1 MGIMRALPTV
11 SWRRCRAKL
20 TRSVTCP
27 ARKESPA
34 SGCGRKTALNISD
47 LSLRSVLWLAGILG
61 LAVFGAGWQS
71 HPPAPVAVALSTAL
85 PPAVGAP
92 NTTSFAPAMYDEGAW
107 DGTLRQIA
115 VPILMYHYISTPPE
129 DADIYRQDLSV
140 APDEFRAQ
148 MQLLADG
155 GYSTISLYDLNR
167 ALRWGT
173 PLPPRPVILTFDDG
187 YRDAYEHAF
196 PVLQEFGFTGTF
208 FVITARLDEGHPAYI
223 TWAQAQ
229 EMAAAGMSIE
239 SHTKEH
245 PNLSGRSEAELYYQ
259 IQGSLES
266 ITAHTGQ
273 PVRVFSYPG
282 GRWDED
288 VLEAVRRYGIWVAV
302 VTEGGVLHTTDNL
315 LLLRRV
321 RVNGE
326 TDLPTFGALVR
337 WEWGRT
343 TS

>member
-1 MGIMRALPTV
+1 MPGPEIKAASQFWRKTVLRTRNLSMRA
-11 SWRRCRAKL
+11 A
-20 TRSVTCP
+20 
-27 ARKESPA
+27 
-34 SGCGRKTALNISD
+34 
-47 LSLRSVLWLAGILG
+47 LWLTG
-61 LAVFGAGWQS
+61 LLIVLMVVPGWQGAS
-71 HPPAPVAVALSTAL
+71 SAPAAALSTAL
-85 PPAVGAP
+85 PPTPPPDVTP
-92 NTTSFAPAMYDEGAW
+92 FSPVLYEEGSW

-140 APDEFRAQ
+140 TPEDFRAQ
-148 MQLLADG
+148 MQLLADR
-155 GYSTISLYDLNR
+155 GYTTISLYDLNR
-167 ALRWGT
+167 ALRWGA

-229 EMAAAGMSIE
+229 EMAAAGISIE

-245 PNLSGRSEAELYYQ
+245 PNLSGRGAAELYYQ

-266 ITAHTGQ
+266 IAAHTGQ
-273 PVRVFSYPG
+273 AVRVFSYPG
-282 GRWDED
+282 GRWDEG
-288 VLEAVRRYGIWVAV
+288 VLEAVRRFGIWAAV

-321 RVNGE
+321 RVSGE
-326 TDLPTFGALVR
+326 TDLPTFDALVR
-337 WEWGRT
+337 WEWDRT